1 MDTPRGSAC
10 AMPLSRYPK
19 KMHDETVTHR
29 PDARPTGG
37 YRPPATPPVMSASR
51 DPERGA
57 TTLLELSL
65 TILHGS
71 VLPVVSA
78 VVSAVVRL
86 ISCHHHDTSWR

>member
-51 DPERGA
+51 DPEGCYYATGA
-57 TTLLELSL
+57 
-65 TILHGS
+65 
-71 VLPVVSA
+71 
-78 VVSAVVRL
+78 
-86 ISCHHHDTSWR
+86 

>member
-37 YRPPATPPVMSASR
+37 YRPRHPARHVSEQGP
-51 DPERGA
+51 RGV
-57 TTLLELSL
+57 LLRYWSL
-65 TILHGS
+65 
-71 VLPVVSA
+71 V
-78 VVSAVVRL
+78 
-86 ISCHHHDTSWR
+86 